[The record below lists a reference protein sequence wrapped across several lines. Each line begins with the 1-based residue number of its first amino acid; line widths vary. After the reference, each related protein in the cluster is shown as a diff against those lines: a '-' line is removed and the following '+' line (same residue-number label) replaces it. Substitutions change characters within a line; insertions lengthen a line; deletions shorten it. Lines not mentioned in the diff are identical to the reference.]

1 MKKYFAILLIGLM
14 SLPIFSLSGC
24 HKFGTRQEG
33 TGDDLRTSPKG
44 MVLIPAGVFELKSH
58 EDDEFKTRH
67 FVYVNAFYMDKHE
80 VTNAEYKRF
89 IDANPTWRKDRI
101 DPKFH
106 DGDYLNSWRDN
117 TYPQE
122 RGDRSVVNVSWYA
135 AMAYAA
141 WAGKRL
147 PTVAEWEKA
156 ADEGGMYYLGRDFWE
171 WCLDEYESD
180 FYVHSLKRNPF
191 AEGKRLKWVLD
202 NFTEVTSDRALCGGG
217 WLNHTEYIGGAR
229 ENAAPTR
236 TFFDIGF
243 RCVWSPTDAYN
254 RN

>member
-1 MKKYFAILLIGLM
+1 MKKYFATLLIGLM

-24 HKFGTRQEG
+24 YKFGTRQEA
-33 TGDDLRTSPKG
+33 TGDDLRTPSKG
-44 MVLIPAGVFELKSH
+44 MVLIPAGVFELKSQ
-58 EDDEFKTRH
+58 EDDEFKTRR
-67 FVYVNAFYMDKHE
+67 FVYVNAFYIDKHE

-101 DPKFH
+101 DPKYH

-117 TYPQE
+117 TYPQG

-141 WAGKRL
+141 WVGKRL
-147 PTVAEWEKA
+147 PTEVEWEKV
-156 ADEGGMYYLGRDFWE
+156 ADESGMYYLGIDLWE
-171 WCLDEYESD
+171 WCLDEYESE
-180 FYVHSLKRNPF
+180 FYVHLHNRNPL
-191 AEGKRLKWVLD
+191 AGSKRLKWVLD
-202 NFTEVTSDRALCGGG
+202 NSTEGTSDRVLRGGG
-217 WLNHTEYIGGAR
+217 WLSNPEYIGGAR
-229 ENAAPTR
+229 ESAAPPR
-236 TFFDIGF
+236 TFFDIGY